1 LEDDTMSVTQS
12 GVDSLFEQNAG
23 RVFAYCYARV
33 GSRNVAEWAVNA
45 TFDRA
50 RAALS
55 NGGISEP
62 ELDWL
67 LRTAD
72 KFCAPKLCL
81 DARPLE
87 SMVVLQDWRGRS
99 FDEIAKELEA
109 RYARLEEERSRLTP
123 WRRLLSALNAG
134 PAISWV
140 KGLVGGLGAV
150 KATAAG
156 VALVGAVAIVG
167 TPLGAKLHDVVRS
180 DSTPSQPASS
190 TPAGSG
196 ATPVAPSQQTG
207 DATRRQPGPA
217 GATVTQANG
226 ARAENGGKAGAL
238 HPAGATAQAT
248 ASSPAGTSQAA
259 TGVSASSSVTTT
271 PATGRQQPASK
282 EPGAA
287 VPGATAT
294 TSGQAVPTP
303 SVTTPTLPAP
313 PKTPTAPTATV
324 PSVDTSAVPSVS
336 TPTVETPT
344 VDTPTVD
351 TPGAPSTSTPNVDT
365 PTVPNVDTPPTPTVS
380 APSVPN
386 PPGNVTVPTVTLP
399 KP

>member
-72 KFCAPKLCL
+72 KFCAPQLCL

-99 FDEIAKELEA
+99 FDEIANELEA
-109 RYARLEEERSRLTP
+109 RYARLEEERNRLTP

-167 TPLGAKLHDVVRS
+167 SPLGAKLHDVARS

-190 TPAGSG
+190 TPARSG
-196 ATPVAPSQQTG
+196 ATPVAPSQRTA
-207 DATRRQPGPA
+207 DVTRRRPGPA
-217 GATVTQANG
+217 GATASQANG
-226 ARAENGGKAGAL
+226 ARAKNGGKAGAAQ
-238 HPAGATAQAT
+238 PADATAQAT
-248 ASSPAGTSQAA
+248 AQSPAGTSQAA

-271 PATGRQQPASK
+271 PAAGRQQPAAR

-287 VPGATAT
+287 VPRATPT
-294 TSGQAVPTP
+294 TSDEGVPTP
-303 SVTTPTLPAP
+303 TVSTPTLPA
-313 PKTPTAPTATV
+313 TPNKPTVPTATV
-324 PSVDTSAVPSVS
+324 PTVDTSAVPSVS

-344 VDTPTVD
+344 ADTPTVETPTVD
-351 TPGAPSTSTPNVDT
+351 TPSVPS
-365 PTVPNVDTPPTPTVS
+365 VDTPPTPTVS
-380 APSVPN
+380 RPTVPST
-386 PPGNVTVPTVTLP
+386 GNVTAPTVTLP